1 MTSASIG
8 VIGGSGLYDMPGL
21 TDREELSIDTPFGSP
36 SDSFHVGTLEGQRV
50 AFLPRHGRGHRL
62 LPSEVPS
69 RANIYAF
76 KQLGVER
83 LISVSAVG
91 SLRDELPPGRMVAPD
106 QLVDRTRGGRPST
119 FFGDGI
125 VAHVAFDRPFCPVM
139 RSALIAAAGSSGQQI
154 AEFATLCVMEGPQ
167 FSTLAESELHRA
179 FGFDLIGM
187 TALPE
192 AKLAREAEIC
202 YATLAL
208 VTDFDCWHPGHDSV
222 SVEQVV
228 QVLQQN
234 VRNAQAAIAALV
246 PRVAFERSCACA
258 SALRNAIMTQR
269 SAVPE
274 ETLRRLDIIVGKY
287 MGRGDDETTN
297 R

>member
-1 MTSASIG
+1 MTTATIG

-21 TDREELSIDTPFGSP
+21 VDREEITLDTPFGAP
-36 SDSFHVGTLEGQRV
+36 SDSFHIGTLEGRRV

-62 LPSEVPS
+62 LPGEVPS
-69 RANIYAF
+69 RANMYAF

-83 LISVSAVG
+83 LVSVSAVG
-91 SLRDELPPGRMVAPD
+91 SLREELPPGRMVAPD

-119 FFGDGI
+119 FFGGGI

-139 RSALIAAAGSSGQQI
+139 RRALIDSCVSTGQQI

-167 FSTLAESELHRA
+167 FSTLAELELHRA
-179 FGFDLIGM
+179 LGFDLIGM

-202 YATLAL
+202 YVTLAL
-208 VTDFDCWHPGHDSV
+208 VTDFDSWHPGHDSV

-234 VRNAQAAIAALV
+234 VRNAQAAITALV
-246 PRVAFERSCACA
+246 PRISFERTCACA

-269 SAVPE
+269 SVVPE
-274 ETLRRLDIIVGKY
+274 ATLQRLEPIVGKY
-287 MGRGDDETTN
+287 FGNDEPDVQN
-297 R
+297 A